1 MEYRF
6 YLGIDTD
13 SEDRV
18 SATLIEKRLERDDA
32 DVQYHIDRIE
42 RLGQNGDIVEHVKD
56 VLAEE
61 PYVGHSIC
69 VVNASSR
76 EGRQLLRQ
84 MAAEGLSPMAITVN
98 GGEGASAD
106 GPGIQAATDDAENAG
121 FSVSEQ
127 TIIENLIEHESDGT
141 LVFAEQQ
148 AGLASDLASGLQDFR
163 SRSGEDGSG
172 SSTEASSDGGIRN
185 HDLVVSAALACWV
198 GDQQAIDPTEHLGGE
213 LPTTGGAKRMQR
225 PDTTS

>member
-13 SEDRV
+13 PEGGA
-18 SATLIEKRLERDDA
+18 SATLLEKRLEREDA
-32 DVQYHIDRIE
+32 DVEYHIDRIE
-42 RLGQNGDIVEHVKD
+42 RLGGDGDIVEHVKD

-69 VVNASSR
+69 IVNASSR

-84 MAAEGLSPMAITVN
+84 MGAEGLSPMAIAVN
-98 GGEGASAD
+98 GGEGATAN
-106 GPGIQAATDDAENAG
+106 GPSIQTTDAGEEEAG

-127 TIIENLIEHESDGT
+127 TIIRNLVDHESEGT
-141 LVFAEQQ
+141 LVFENQQ
-148 AGLASDLASGLQDFR
+148 ADLASELAAGLQDYR
-163 SRSGEDGSG
+163 TKDVEEGSE
-172 SSTEASSDGGIRN
+172 SSTEVSSAGGIRN

-225 PDTTS
+225 PDITS